1 MKIQPHLDEKND
13 SIPIFLLQCLKL
25 PLEGYLKITPNFA
38 TESLEININKKVQ
51 LKEWFGKKNGRPGHE
66 AYEDKILAYFLASL
80 FKIIFITIF
89 F

>member
-38 TESLEININKKVQ
+38 TESPEIIINKKVQ
-51 LKEWFGKKNGRPGHE
+51 LKEWFGKKKKKKNGRPGHK
-66 AYEDKILAYFLASL
+66 AYVDKILAYFLASL
-80 FKIIFITIF
+80 F
-89 F
+89 